1 MKAVVMA
8 AGKSTRT
15 YPLTLTRPKPVLP
28 LLGKPLLAHTL
39 EALAAA
45 ADEAVVVVGYRE
57 DMVRDAFGD
66 RHAGL
71 RLTYVRQSDQ
81 RGTADAVAA
90 ARGAVRGE
98 FLVVNGDDYYGAENV
113 AALAGQAGAAVLGAP
128 ARTSGR
134 FGVLRADAGLLVGI
148 DEKPEEGG
156 AAPVNTGL
164 YKVDENIFEY
174 IERLA
179 PSPRGELEFTAALA
193 NYAAD
198 RPVAVVA
205 APAPWLP
212 IATARDLLAAQ
223 LKLWPR
229 EEATFLGG
237 GDCRIDA
244 DATVGGRSVLGCGCE
259 VGARAVVE
267 ASLLLDG
274 VQVGEGA
281 AVAGSALGEGVVVA
295 AEAVVDGAV
304 VGDGA
309 HVGTAARLEA
319 GSRIW
324 PRVNIDAGAL
334 VTGDVTV

>member
-1 MKAVVMA
+1 MKAIVMA

-15 YPLTLTRPKPVLP
+15 YPLTLTRPKPLLP

-39 EALAAA
+39 GAVAAA
-45 ADEAVVVVGYRE
+45 ADEAILVVGYRE
-57 DMVRDAFGD
+57 DMVRAAFGA

-71 RLTYVRQSDQ
+71 PLTYVTQADQ

-90 ARGAVRGE
+90 ARGLVSRE
-98 FLVVNGDDYYGAENV
+98 FLVVNGDDYYAAGNV
-113 AALAGQAGAAVLGAP
+113 AALAGHAGAAVLGAP
-128 ARTSGR
+128 AQPSGR
-134 FGVLRADAGLLVGI
+134 FGVLRAEAGLLVGI
-148 DEKPEEGG
+148 DEKPEEGD

-164 YKVDENIFEY
+164 YKVDENIFGY

-179 PSPRGELEFTAALA
+179 PSPRGELEFTAALEA
-193 NYAAD
+193 YAAAE
-198 RPVAVVA
+198 PVAVVP

-212 IATARDLLAAQ
+212 IATAHDLLAAQ
-223 LKLWPR
+223 LRLWPL

-237 GDCRIDA
+237 GDCHLD
-244 DATVGGRSVLGCGCE
+244 DGATVGGRSVLGCGCDI
-259 VGARAVVE
+259 GARALIE

-274 VQVGEGA
+274 VSVGEGA
-281 AVAGSALGEGVVVA
+281 AVAGSALGEGSVVA
-295 AEAVVDGAV
+295 AEAVVDGAL

-324 PRVNIDAGAL
+324 PNVKIDAGA
-334 VTGDVTV
+334 VVAGDVKE

>member
-15 YPLTLTRPKPVLP
+15 YPLTLTRPKPLLP

-39 EALAAA
+39 GAVAAA
-45 ADEAVVVVGYRE
+45 ADEAVLVVGYRE
-57 DMVRDAFGD
+57 DMVRGAFGD
-66 RHAGL
+66 RHDGL
-71 RLTYVRQSDQ
+71 RLTYVRQREQ

-90 ARGAVRGE
+90 ARGAVGGE
-98 FLVVNGDDYYGAENV
+98 FLVVNGDDYYAAENV

-174 IERLA
+174 IERLS

-212 IATARDLLAAQ
+212 IATAQDLLAAQ
-223 LKLWPR
+223 LRLWPR

-237 GDCRIDA
+237 GDCHLDA
-244 DATVGGRSVLGCGCE
+244 DATVGGRSVLGCGCD

-274 VQVGEGA
+274 VSIGEGA
-281 AVAGSALGEGVVVA
+281 AVAGSALGEGVAVG
-295 AEAVVDGAV
+295 AEAVVDGAA

-309 HVGTAARLEA
+309 HVGTAARLEP

-324 PRVNIDAGAL
+324 PNVNIDAGA
-334 VTGDVTV
+334 VVAGDVTV